1 MSNSLKQSMK
11 QRLKSVAKERDL
23 TFDEIWH
30 NLILERFLARLCQSK
45 YKGNFIL
52 KGGSL
57 LARYIPIGRE
67 TKDLDF
73 LVDKLQNTEEF
84 LSKAF
89 DNICSVHLEDGFEF
103 EKVKIGKLAHP
114 HMDYTGI
121 EVLLLAKLGGPQT
134 YIQIDLGFGDIVEAI
149 DYSLDLTSTSK
160 GPLFESKIQ
169 VRSYP
174 KEFIFAEK
182 LETVVH
188 RGMGNTRMKD
198 FHDLHSLISLE
209 KCLDPAYTGKVVT
222 TVFNHRQTSLKLP
235 LAFDAE
241 AMETLQPLWKDY
253 QQGLNPT
260 QKAIVLPKS
269 LKDLVLA
276 INTWLISNTELC
288 VPDIEPPSEKGIV
301 ERSSA
306 RYVYLAL
313 GHSRLHKNRLVNFN
327 HNELD
332 ELNDSEDHLWEPLKF
347 NEISKRWEAQYD
359 HEKIYE
365 VVLFYAHGDSGRGF
379 DSHNSRD
386 HNRTHTK
393 LDRAQLGDIFH
404 VPGYFLNDWN
414 NRVDPSETLYYWFQP
429 LATLSPK
436 TRKKVV
442 EAAKRKHPYNSFD

>member
-52 KGGSL
+52 KGGTL

-73 LVDKLQNTEEF
+73 LVAKLENTEEF

-89 DNICSVHLEDGFEF
+89 DHICNVHLEDGFEF

-182 LETVVH
+182 LETIVH

-209 KCLDPAYTGKVVT
+209 KCLDPAYTDKVVT
-222 TVFNHRQTSLKLP
+222 TVFSHRQTQLKLP
-235 LAFDAE
+235 LKFDAE
-241 AMETLQPLWKDY
+241 FIEILQPLWREYQKD
-253 QQGLNPT
+253 
-260 QKAIVLPKS
+260 LPKNLVTIKPPELIQDVIS
-269 LKDLVLA
+269 FINFWLKK
-276 INTWLISNTELC
+276 NTQLCISE
-288 VPDIEPPSEKGIV
+288 
-301 ERSSA
+301 
-306 RYVYLAL
+306 
-313 GHSRLHKNRLVNFN
+313 
-327 HNELD
+327 
-332 ELNDSEDHLWEPLKF
+332 
-347 NEISKRWEAQYD
+347 
-359 HEKIYE
+359 
-365 VVLFYAHGDSGRGF
+365 
-379 DSHNSRD
+379 
-386 HNRTHTK
+386 
-393 LDRAQLGDIFH
+393 
-404 VPGYFLNDWN
+404 
-414 NRVDPSETLYYWFQP
+414 
-429 LATLSPK
+429 
-436 TRKKVV
+436 
-442 EAAKRKHPYNSFD
+442 

>member
-11 QRLKSVAKERDL
+11 QRLKLVAKERDL

-89 DNICSVHLEDGFEF
+89 DHICSIHLEDGFEF

-149 DYSLDLTSTSK
+149 DYSMDLTSTSK

-182 LETVVH
+182 IETVVQ

-209 KCLDPAYTGKVVT
+209 KCLDPDYTHKVVT
-222 TVFNHRQTSLKLP
+222 TVFNHRQTHLKLP
-235 LAFDAE
+235 LKHEPEFIE
-241 AMETLQPLWKDY
+241 MIQPLWREY
-253 QQGLNPT
+253 Q
-260 QKAIVLPKS
+260 
-269 LKDLVLA
+269 KDLPGNQVVNKPPELIQDVISF
-276 INTWLISNTELC
+276 INSWLKNNTQLC
-288 VPDIEPPSEKGIV
+288 SSE
-301 ERSSA
+301 
-306 RYVYLAL
+306 
-313 GHSRLHKNRLVNFN
+313 
-327 HNELD
+327 
-332 ELNDSEDHLWEPLKF
+332 
-347 NEISKRWEAQYD
+347 
-359 HEKIYE
+359 
-365 VVLFYAHGDSGRGF
+365 
-379 DSHNSRD
+379 
-386 HNRTHTK
+386 
-393 LDRAQLGDIFH
+393 
-404 VPGYFLNDWN
+404 
-414 NRVDPSETLYYWFQP
+414 
-429 LATLSPK
+429 
-436 TRKKVV
+436 
-442 EAAKRKHPYNSFD
+442 

>member
-11 QRLKSVAKERDL
+11 QRLRSVAKERDL

-89 DNICSVHLEDGFEF
+89 DHICSVHLEDGFEF

-121 EVLLLAKLGGPQT
+121 EVLLLAKLGRPQT

-149 DYSLDLTSTSK
+149 DYSMDLTSTSK

-198 FHDLHSLISLE
+198 FHDLYSLIFLE
-209 KCLDPAYTGKVVT
+209 KCLDSDYTNKVVK
-222 TVFNHRQTSLKLP
+222 TVFNHRQTQLKLP
-235 LAFDAE
+235 LKHEIEFIE
-241 AMETLQPLWKDY
+241 ILQPLWREYQKD
-253 QQGLNPT
+253 
-260 QKAIVLPKS
+260 LPKNQVMTKPPELIQDVIS
-269 LKDLVLA
+269 FINSWLKN
-276 INTWLISNTELC
+276 NTQLC
-288 VPDIEPPSEKGIV
+288 TPE
-301 ERSSA
+301 
-306 RYVYLAL
+306 
-313 GHSRLHKNRLVNFN
+313 
-327 HNELD
+327 
-332 ELNDSEDHLWEPLKF
+332 
-347 NEISKRWEAQYD
+347 
-359 HEKIYE
+359 
-365 VVLFYAHGDSGRGF
+365 
-379 DSHNSRD
+379 
-386 HNRTHTK
+386 
-393 LDRAQLGDIFH
+393 
-404 VPGYFLNDWN
+404 
-414 NRVDPSETLYYWFQP
+414 
-429 LATLSPK
+429 
-436 TRKKVV
+436 
-442 EAAKRKHPYNSFD
+442 

>member
-73 LVDKLQNTEEF
+73 LVDKQQNTEEF

-89 DNICSVHLEDGFEF
+89 DHICSVRIEDGFEF
-103 EKVKIGKLAHP
+103 EKVKIGKLPHP

-149 DYSLDLTSTSK
+149 DYSMDLTSTSK

-209 KCLDPAYTGKVVT
+209 KCLDPAYTHKVVT
-222 TVFNHRQTSLKLP
+222 TVFNHRQTHLKLP
-235 LAFDAE
+235 LKHDIEFIE
-241 AMETLQPLWKDY
+241 MIQPLWREY
-253 QQGLNPT
+253 Q
-260 QKAIVLPKS
+260 
-269 LKDLVLA
+269 KDLPNNQVA
-276 INTWLISNTELC
+276 IKPPESIQDVISFINSWLKNNTQLC
-288 VPDIEPPSEKGIV
+288 TSE
-301 ERSSA
+301 
-306 RYVYLAL
+306 
-313 GHSRLHKNRLVNFN
+313 
-327 HNELD
+327 
-332 ELNDSEDHLWEPLKF
+332 
-347 NEISKRWEAQYD
+347 
-359 HEKIYE
+359 
-365 VVLFYAHGDSGRGF
+365 
-379 DSHNSRD
+379 
-386 HNRTHTK
+386 
-393 LDRAQLGDIFH
+393 
-404 VPGYFLNDWN
+404 
-414 NRVDPSETLYYWFQP
+414 
-429 LATLSPK
+429 
-436 TRKKVV
+436 
-442 EAAKRKHPYNSFD
+442 

>member
-52 KGGSL
+52 KGGTL

-73 LVDKLQNTEEF
+73 LVAKLQNTEEF
-84 LSKAF
+84 LSIAF
-89 DNICSVHLEDGFEF
+89 DHICSVHLEDGFEF

-149 DYSLDLTSTSK
+149 DYSIDLTSTSK

-209 KCLDPAYTGKVVT
+209 KCLDLAYTEKAVT
-222 TVFNHRQTSLKLP
+222 TVFNHRQTQLKLP
-235 LAFDAE
+235 LKFDVE
-241 AMETLQPLWKDY
+241 FIEILQPLWREYQKD
-253 QQGLNPT
+253 
-260 QKAIVLPKS
+260 LPKNQVTIKPPDLIQDVIS
-269 LKDLVLA
+269 FINSWLKN
-276 INTWLISNTELC
+276 NTQLCTTE
-288 VPDIEPPSEKGIV
+288 
-301 ERSSA
+301 
-306 RYVYLAL
+306 
-313 GHSRLHKNRLVNFN
+313 
-327 HNELD
+327 
-332 ELNDSEDHLWEPLKF
+332 
-347 NEISKRWEAQYD
+347 
-359 HEKIYE
+359 
-365 VVLFYAHGDSGRGF
+365 
-379 DSHNSRD
+379 
-386 HNRTHTK
+386 
-393 LDRAQLGDIFH
+393 
-404 VPGYFLNDWN
+404 
-414 NRVDPSETLYYWFQP
+414 
-429 LATLSPK
+429 
-436 TRKKVV
+436 
-442 EAAKRKHPYNSFD
+442 

>member
-30 NLILERFLARLCQSK
+30 NLILERFLARLCKSK

-52 KGGSL
+52 KGGTL

-89 DNICSVHLEDGFEF
+89 DHICSVHLEDGFEF

-149 DYSLDLTSTSK
+149 DYSMDLISTSK

-182 LETVVH
+182 LETIIH

-209 KCLDPAYTGKVVT
+209 KCLDPAYTDKVVT
-222 TVFNHRQTSLKLP
+222 TVFNHRQTQLKLP
-235 LAFDAE
+235 LKLDVEFIE
-241 AMETLQPLWKDY
+241 MLQPLWREY
-253 QQGLNPT
+253 Q
-260 QKAIVLPKS
+260 
-269 LKDLVLA
+269 KDLPSNQVASKPPELIQDVISF
-276 INTWLISNTELC
+276 INSWLKKNTQLC
-288 VPDIEPPSEKGIV
+288 IPE
-301 ERSSA
+301 
-306 RYVYLAL
+306 
-313 GHSRLHKNRLVNFN
+313 
-327 HNELD
+327 
-332 ELNDSEDHLWEPLKF
+332 
-347 NEISKRWEAQYD
+347 
-359 HEKIYE
+359 
-365 VVLFYAHGDSGRGF
+365 
-379 DSHNSRD
+379 
-386 HNRTHTK
+386 
-393 LDRAQLGDIFH
+393 
-404 VPGYFLNDWN
+404 
-414 NRVDPSETLYYWFQP
+414 
-429 LATLSPK
+429 
-436 TRKKVV
+436 
-442 EAAKRKHPYNSFD
+442 

>member
-52 KGGSL
+52 KGGTL

-73 LVDKLQNTEEF
+73 LVAKLENTEEF

-89 DNICSVHLEDGFEF
+89 DHICNVHLEDGFEF

-121 EVLLLAKLGGPQT
+121 EVMLLAKLGGPQT

-182 LETVVH
+182 LETIVH

-209 KCLDPAYTGKVVT
+209 KCLDPAYTDKVVT
-222 TVFNHRQTSLKLP
+222 TVFSHRQTQLKLP
-235 LAFDAE
+235 LKFDAE
-241 AMETLQPLWKDY
+241 FIEILQPLWREYQKD
-253 QQGLNPT
+253 
-260 QKAIVLPKS
+260 LPKNLVTIKPPELIQDVIS
-269 LKDLVLA
+269 FINFWLKK
-276 INTWLISNTELC
+276 NTQLCISE
-288 VPDIEPPSEKGIV
+288 
-301 ERSSA
+301 
-306 RYVYLAL
+306 
-313 GHSRLHKNRLVNFN
+313 
-327 HNELD
+327 
-332 ELNDSEDHLWEPLKF
+332 
-347 NEISKRWEAQYD
+347 
-359 HEKIYE
+359 
-365 VVLFYAHGDSGRGF
+365 
-379 DSHNSRD
+379 
-386 HNRTHTK
+386 
-393 LDRAQLGDIFH
+393 
-404 VPGYFLNDWN
+404 
-414 NRVDPSETLYYWFQP
+414 
-429 LATLSPK
+429 
-436 TRKKVV
+436 
-442 EAAKRKHPYNSFD
+442 